1 MNCEEAR
8 VLLHAYLDDEL
19 DAAASLAMAQ
29 HLAGCA
35 GCTQRYRG
43 YAGLQQALRDP
54 ALRVSA
60 PPALRARIAARLPAP
75 QPAARAARRWHAL
88 AAALAA
94 ALALTVTLATW
105 QTLRPRATAGDAL
118 VAEAVSGHV
127 RSLLAEHLLD
137 VPSSDQHTVKPWF
150 DGRLDYAP
158 QVKDLDAQ
166 GFPLAGGRL
175 DVLEGRRV
183 AALVYR
189 RHRHVINLYQWPAA
203 DDEAGASER
212 DGYRVVQWHDAGMHY
227 LAVSDVAAADLDAFV
242 RAFRDAPAVGAE
254 PAR

>member
-43 YAGLQQALRDP
+43 HARLQQALRDP

-60 PPALRARIAARLPAP
+60 PAALRARLAARLPAP
-75 QPAARAARRWHAL
+75 QPAARAARRWPAL

-105 QTLRPRATAGDAL
+105 QTLRPRAPAGDAL

-127 RSLLAEHLLD
+127 RALLAEHLLD

-158 QVKDLDAQ
+158 QVKDLVAE

-175 DVLEGRRV
+175 DVLDGRRV

-203 DDEAGASER
+203 DGETGTRER
-212 DGYRVVQWHDAGMHY
+212 DGYRVVQWNEDGMHY
-227 LAVSDVAAADLDAFV
+227 LAVSDAAAADLDAFV
-242 RAFRDAPAVGAE
+242 RAFRGASAAGAE